1 VVQFDKPR
9 LGDIGGL
16 RTVHL
21 QCHIG
26 TDTLSLARL
35 GATVS
40 GLDFSSVSLAQAR
53 SLAERTGT
61 QIDYREAMV
70 YDAVEVFG
78 AGGFDLVY
86 TGIGALCWLPEI
98 TRWAEVVADLLRPG
112 GRLFIREGHPML
124 WALNELNEGML
135 TVDFPYFEQV
145 EPFVFE
151 DSTTY
156 VDSDVEFTQNV
167 THSWN
172 HGLGETVTALMNAGM
187 TLTMLVEHDSVP
199 WNALP
204 GQMVEDERGEWRL
217 RDKPERL
224 AATFTLQAVKSG

>member
-1 VVQFDKPR
+1 
-9 LGDIGGL
+9 
-16 RTVHL
+16 
-21 QCHIG
+21 
-26 TDTLSLARL
+26 
-35 GATVS
+35 
-40 GLDFSSVSLAQAR
+40 
-53 SLAERTGT
+53 
-61 QIDYREAMV
+61 
-70 YDAVEVFG
+70 
-78 AGGFDLVY
+78 
-86 TGIGALCWLPEI
+86 
-98 TRWAEVVADLLRPG
+98 
-112 GRLFIREGHPML
+112 ML